1 MSQEYVIPPGTEH
14 VWTPPD
20 QVVIA
25 KIEDEVDTETSIRM
39 IRVQASVR
47 NQNESKIFELV
58 DQLQALWKSFLDA
71 AVSKEQ
77 IANQLI
83 DFRNQSLTN
92 VDPVEVDNVTIQ
104 FFENVITKALAESTR
119 T

>member
-1 MSQEYVIPPGTEH
+1 MSQEYTIPPGTEH
-14 VWTPPD
+14 TWTPAD

-25 KIEDEVDTETSIRM
+25 KVEDGVDTETSIRM
-39 IRVQASVR
+39 IRVQSAVR
-47 NQNESKIFELV
+47 NQNESKVLELV
-58 DQLQALWKSFLDA
+58 DQMQSLWKSFLDA

-92 VDPVEVDNVTIQ
+92 VDPTEVDNVTIQ
-104 FFENVITKALAESTR
+104 FFENAIIKALAESTK

>member
-14 VWTPPD
+14 IWTPPD

-25 KIEDEVDTETSIRM
+25 RVEDTVDTETTIRM

-47 NQNESKIFELV
+47 NQNESKILALV
-58 DQLQALWKSFLDA
+58 DQMQTLWKSFLDS
-71 AVSKEQ
+71 VVTKDQ
-77 IANQLI
+77 IASQLI
-83 DFRNQSLTN
+83 DFRNQELTN
-92 VDPVEVDNVTIQ
+92 VDSAEVDNVTIQ
-104 FFENVITKALAESTR
+104 FFEDAITKALAESTR